1 MLGIS
6 PLSLILY
13 TGPGCQLCEKAQA
26 MFLQSAAAGNWML
39 DIVSVRTTPALYH
52 QYGARIPVFLRTDTN
67 AELAWPFALAE
78 LELFLQ

>member
-6 PLSLILY
+6 SLNLILY
-13 TGPGCQLCEKAQA
+13 TGPGCQLCNQAQA
-26 MFLQSAAAGNWML
+26 IFLQSSAAGHWVL
-39 DIVSVRTTPALYH
+39 ETISVRTSSALYH
-52 QYGARIPVFLRTDTN
+52 RYGARIPVLLRTDTN